1 MGKSSIKLAFL
12 VVLVFAAGNFFFY
25 FLRTI
30 SLFLLYYKCM
40 ILYRLQLTVVVDGIF
55 LLEKYCFSQR
65 TFSDENM
72 SGKVPN
78 LAL

>member
-12 VVLVFAAGNFFFY
+12 VVLVFAAGNFFFFY

-40 ILYRLQLTVVVDGIF
+40 ILYRLQLTVVVDGFFFGKNTAF
-55 LLEKYCFSQR
+55 LRELFLMKICQEKF
-65 TFSDENM
+65 
-72 SGKVPN
+72 
-78 LAL
+78 LI

>member
-55 LLEKYCFSQR
+55 LREKYCFSQR